1 MASTVPQ
8 MLFKDSTKAMGKA
21 AGGWERPPRTLT
33 KISFGTRDPVTEIS
47 DLKTKRSLAKASGAA
62 CASKAST
69 TAAPALTAKPSVGNL
84 RATALRNGTAT
95 ATATPRI
102 VKSTSAIAASA
113 ASTTATRT
121 AAAAAASR
129 PTTSS
134 SSTAATASKA
144 SGAGR
149 AAVRASPA
157 VSPAAST
164 RAAFAAASSPAGAAA
179 NRSKVCPAAPTAFAA
194 RRAST
199 TTSRSATSSPCAP
212 TANGRCSPSSSPS
225 SSSPSSAIQLPLF
238 LDPRRP
244 NSAAPMLKA
253 PMSQWDSGVL
263 LVRRRGA
270 EGAVAKQIPFHS
282 ARRAALLEARL
293 RCTDSAAAEEGI
305 MIVTEKEARREAATI
320 ARLPGIFVQPLMV
333 VERPYSRETDA
344 AEDDNDTLPDREII
358 AVFPYYPSGDAGQYI
373 DHVATPLLAAFKAG
387 KRSLQSAVKEL
398 AGMITRIARDMFSL
412 VGQAHKRGYV
422 LDHKLENMVYDH
434 VKARWQ
440 LIDAAEVRPCEL
452 GKTISANESRGT
464 PFYAAPEQADG
475 LWADSRSDMY
485 SCGRCILMAVSDVRD
500 RLAAALDEQPEELE
514 AAEKALGQVL
524 KPLAAVMIA
533 CCNEDKPAA
542 RPSAALAL
550 RRLG

>member
-1 MASTVPQ
+1 
-8 MLFKDSTKAMGKA
+8 
-21 AGGWERPPRTLT
+21 
-33 KISFGTRDPVTEIS
+33 
-47 DLKTKRSLAKASGAA
+47 
-62 CASKAST
+62 
-69 TAAPALTAKPSVGNL
+69 
-84 RATALRNGTAT
+84 
-95 ATATPRI
+95 
-102 VKSTSAIAASA
+102 
-113 ASTTATRT
+113 
-121 AAAAAASR
+121 
-129 PTTSS
+129 
-134 SSTAATASKA
+134 
-144 SGAGR
+144 
-149 AAVRASPA
+149 
-157 VSPAAST
+157 
-164 RAAFAAASSPAGAAA
+164 
-179 NRSKVCPAAPTAFAA
+179 
-194 RRAST
+194 
-199 TTSRSATSSPCAP
+199 
-212 TANGRCSPSSSPS
+212 
-225 SSSPSSAIQLPLF
+225 
-238 LDPRRP
+238 
-244 NSAAPMLKA
+244 MLKA
-253 PMSQWDSGVL
+253 PMSQWDSGVF

-293 RCTDSAAAEEGI
+293 RCTDSAAAEESI
-305 MIVTEKEARREAATI
+305 MIVSEKEARREAATI

-387 KRSLQSAVKEL
+387 KRSLQSTVKEL
-398 AGMITRIARDMFSL
+398 AGMITRLARDMFSL

-422 LDHKLENMVYDH
+422 LIDHKLENMVYDH

-500 RLAAALDEQPEELE
+500 RLAAALDEQPKELE
-514 AAEKALGQVL
+514 AAERALGQVL
-524 KPLAAVMIA
+524 KPLAAVMMA

-542 RPSAALAL
+542 RLSAALAL
-550 RRLG
+550 RRLA

>member
-8 MLFKDSTKAMGKA
+8 MLVKSSTKAMGKA

-33 KISFGTRDPVTEIS
+33 KTSVRARDPVTVIG
-47 DLKTKRSLAKASGAA
+47 DLKTKRSLAKTSSAA
-62 CASKAST
+62 CASKASM
-69 TAAPALTAKPSVGNL
+69 TAAPALTANASVGSM
-84 RATALRNGTAT
+84 RATSLRNGTAT
-95 ATATPRI
+95 ATPAYRI
-102 VKSTSAIAASA
+102 VKSTSTI
-113 ASTTATRT
+113 T
-121 AAAAAASR
+121 AAAAARPPSAAAVASR
-129 PTTSS
+129 PTLSS
-134 SSTAATASKA
+134 SSTATTATSK
-144 SGAGR
+144 SSS
-149 AAVRASPA
+149 AARTATRASPA
-157 VSPAAST
+157 FSPAASS
-164 RAAFAAASSPAGAAA
+164 RSASAAASSPAGAAA
-179 NRSKVCPAAPTAFAA
+179 NRSKASPAAAVM

-199 TTSRSATSSPCAP
+199 TTSRSAASPAGTP
-212 TANGRCSPSSSPS
+212 TASGRCSPSSSPS
-225 SSSPSSAIQLPLF
+225 YAIQIPPF

-253 PMSQWDSGVL
+253 PMSQWDSGVF

-293 RCTDSAAAEEGI
+293 RGTDSAAAEQGI
-305 MIVTEKEARREAATI
+305 MIVTEKEARSEAATI

-344 AEDDNDTLPDREII
+344 AEDNDDILPDREII

-387 KRSLQSAVKEL
+387 KRSLQSTVKEL
-398 AGMITRIARDMFSL
+398 AGMITRLARDMFSL

-422 LDHKLENMVYDH
+422 LIDHKLENMVYDH

-452 GKTISANESRGT
+452 GKKISANESRGT
-464 PFYAAPEQADG
+464 PFYAAPEQDDG
-475 LWADSRSDMY
+475 QWADSRSDMY

-500 RLAAALDEQPEELE
+500 RLAAALDEQPKELE

-524 KPLAAVMIA
+524 KPLAAVMMA

-550 RRLG
+550 RRLA